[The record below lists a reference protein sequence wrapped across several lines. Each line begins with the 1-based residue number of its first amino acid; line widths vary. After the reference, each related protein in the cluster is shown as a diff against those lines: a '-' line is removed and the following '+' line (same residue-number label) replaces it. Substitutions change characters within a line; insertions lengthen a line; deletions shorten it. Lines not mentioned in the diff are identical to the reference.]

1 MKPRRTARI
10 SDTEREIM
18 KLLWANGPMTAG
30 AILSE
35 LTREKVWKT
44 QTVYV
49 LLRRL
54 SDKGFVKVDRESQPY
69 IFTATMSEA
78 ESLAKSSQNSFFSLV
93 ASFIDSDSVT
103 AEDIDA
109 LSSLIEAKKRDLE
122 GKK

>member
-10 SDTEREIM
+10 SDTERDIM

-35 LTREKVWKT
+35 LSEVKTWKT

-54 SDKGFVKVDRESQPY
+54 TEKGFVKVDREAQPY
-69 IFTATMSEA
+69 QFSATMTEA
-78 ESLAKSSQNSFFSLV
+78 ESLAKTSHNSIFSLV
-93 ASFIDSDSVT
+93 ASFIDSNSVT

-109 LSSLIEAKKRDLE
+109 LSDLIEAKKRDLE
-122 GKK
+122 DKK